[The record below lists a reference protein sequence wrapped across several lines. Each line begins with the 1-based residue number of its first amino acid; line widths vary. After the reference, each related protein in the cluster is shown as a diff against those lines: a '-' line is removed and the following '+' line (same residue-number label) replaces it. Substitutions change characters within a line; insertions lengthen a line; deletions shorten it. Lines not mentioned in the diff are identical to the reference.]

1 MSRRSA
7 ARSRRVDDALSQ
19 LIDSILPP
27 LPPSALGPDYSGD
40 EEDALAA
47 AEERRHAAFLERSWR
62 IIESARDDA
71 TTTDNINN
79 ASDLIKRK
87 LLREN
92 ASPDKAVRFSNLYS
106 RLLTQPVL
114 SQKWA
119 ILYLLY
125 RLSEDVDGSRD
136 AGLDEAERCRSPLMD
151 DGNLENLLFRGPRN
165 LPAHMR
171 FAADDDGPAISS
183 SVSQRGGRMERRDS
197 LRPPQADPQQQR
209 RPQPVSEG
217 REVLAAPATAG
228 ATSRRPSMAKETASS
243 DTVTPGDP
251 EPGSETSKATESALL
266 RDLPFVLQG
275 LSSTNL
281 EFTSST
287 TLKLPNNLPIPM
299 ISLLH
304 TLAEPCLLY
313 RGLAAFADGSE
324 GGLITQ
330 ALRAA
335 IGDQLRSYLSLV
347 ATLEGEIRRALAAA
361 ADESDPKG
369 TVKGAVT
376 LKRCVVW
383 TREATMALRLMS
395 IIVEEAKSKFRCFPS

>member
-1 MSRRSA
+1 MSRRST

-27 LPPSALGPDYSGD
+27 LPASALGGDYSGD

-47 AEERRHAAFLERSWR
+47 AEERRHAAYLERAWR

-71 TTTDNINN
+71 TTADNINN

-125 RLSEDVDGSRD
+125 RLSEDADGDKD
-136 AGLDEAERCRSPLMD
+136 ARLDDPERCRSPLMD
-151 DGNLENLLFRGPRN
+151 DGNLENLLFRGSRN
-165 LPAHMR
+165 LPAHMH
-171 FAADDDGPAISS
+171 FAADDEGPAISS

-197 LRPPQADPQQQR
+197 LRPPVDQQQQR

-217 REVLAAPATAG
+217 REPLAAPAATA
-228 ATSRRPSMAKETASS
+228 ATSRRPSMAPETATSE
-243 DTVTPGDP
+243 TVTPP
-251 EPGSETSKATESALL
+251 EPESGPESSKVTTESSLL

-281 EFTSST
+281 EFTSAT
-287 TLKLPNNLPIPM
+287 TLRLPNNLPIPM

-347 ATLEGEIRRALAAA
+347 ATLEGEIRRAVTAA
-361 ADESDPKG
+361 ADETDSKGAVKG
-369 TVKGAVT
+369 TVT

-395 IIVEEAKSKFRCFPS
+395 IIVEEAKSECHSS